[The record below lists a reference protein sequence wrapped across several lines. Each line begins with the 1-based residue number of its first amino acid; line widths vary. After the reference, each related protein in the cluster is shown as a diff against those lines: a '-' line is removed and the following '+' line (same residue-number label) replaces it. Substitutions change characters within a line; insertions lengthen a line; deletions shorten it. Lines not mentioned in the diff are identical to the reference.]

1 MYFKKLRIKNIRS
14 YEDEE
19 INFPLGSILLSGEVG
34 SGKTSILLAIEY
46 ALFGLQ
52 PGQKGNIFLRN
63 SADYGEVAL
72 EFCVGEKNIS
82 IERRLK
88 RTQKGI
94 SNEYAALTVDGN
106 RTESSLTEIKS
117 KIVELLGYPPE
128 FIKKNNLLYRYTVHS
143 PQERMKQ
150 IILEDPETR
159 LTILR
164 HVFGIDK
171 YRTIKENCALLSTKL
186 KYNSKILQAEL
197 KSLEE
202 DKINLAKRNYLLSSI
217 IEKKIIAEREVKG
230 AIEEREKCEADIREI
245 EKKINEKI
253 IFEKEVEKANI
264 LLSSKKE
271 NLASFKEEMENILK
285 AFKQYILFDENL
297 YNFISKNLNE
307 KKILIEKS
315 SAKSVE
321 ITSNLKSLNNEKKE
335 LERKKENIFKLEFCP
350 TCLQDV
356 PHVHKH
362 NILNDIEQKISE
374 INKAVETLEKE
385 NKGLLE
391 NISKYLEEAKNL
403 EQKKLELE
411 IRKSQIAQIEKMKEK
426 KSELEKNIVIIEKDI
441 GLLNEHITNLKE
453 KLLAFSPLEGS
464 FKMLEKILREAVIK
478 EKNSLINFAEI
489 KKEIELTQRD
499 IEFYLSEIK
508 KKEAKQKELYEL
520 EIFVDWLSTEFI
532 SLVEL
537 VERRTLLK
545 LRAEF
550 SGLFKKL
557 FLTLVP
563 DNEFDSQID
572 ENFTPVI
579 LSRGIEMDYEFLS
592 GGERTAVALA
602 YRIALNQTINS
613 MMSDIRTKGLIILD
627 EPTDGFSEA
636 QIMKLREII
645 HDLKTEQIIVVS
657 HEQSIEGFVNNVLK
671 VVKDG
676 DASKVLVK

>member
-1 MYFKKLRIKNIRS
+1 MHFKKLKIKNIRS
-14 YEDEE
+14 YNDEE
-19 INFPLGSILLSGEVG
+19 INFPLGSVLLSGEVG
-34 SGKTSILLAIEY
+34 AGKTSILLAIEY
-46 ALFGLQ
+46 AIFGLQ

-63 SADYGEVAL
+63 NSDYGEVSL
-72 EFCVGEKNIS
+72 DFRVGDKNVL

-88 RTQKGI
+88 RTLKGI
-94 SNEYAALTVDGN
+94 SNEYASLTVDGDKI
-106 RTESSLTEIKS
+106 ESSLTEIKS
-117 KIVELLGYPPE
+117 KVVELLGYPSE
-128 FIKKNNLLYRYTVHS
+128 FVKKNNLLYRFTVHS

-164 HVFGIDK
+164 HIFGIDK
-171 YRTIKENCALLSTKL
+171 YRTIKENCAMLSAKL

-202 DKINLAKRNYLLSSI
+202 DKINFIKKNEHLSALL
-217 IEKKIIAEREVKG
+217 EKKINSELNAKN
-230 AIEEREKCEADIREI
+230 ALEEREKCEAEI
-245 EKKINEKI
+245 KI
-253 IFEKEVEKANI
+253 IEEKMNERMVFEKEIEKANI
-264 LLSSKKE
+264 LLSTKKD
-271 NLASFKEEMENILK
+271 NLISIKEESENVSKTL
-285 AFKQYILFDENL
+285 KQYILFDENL
-297 YNFISKNLNE
+297 YNAISKELNE
-307 KKILIEKS
+307 KRYLVERYSVKS
-315 SAKSVE
+315 TE
-321 ITSNLKSLNNEKKE
+321 ISSNLKSSYNERGVLNKKKE
-335 LERKKENIFKLEFCP
+335 TIFNIEFCP

-362 NILNDIEQKISE
+362 NILNETEQKIAM
-374 INKAVETLEKE
+374 INKSIGELEKE
-385 NKGLLE
+385 NKEISE
-391 NISKYLEEAKNL
+391 NILRHTAELKNL
-403 EQKKLELE
+403 EQAKLQLE

-426 KSELEKNIVIIEKDI
+426 KNELEKNILIVEKDI
-441 GLLNEHITNLKE
+441 GLLNEHIINLKD
-453 KLLAFSPLEGS
+453 KLLFFSPLEAN
-464 FKMLEKILREAVIK
+464 FRKQERVLKEAMTK
-478 EKNSLINFAEI
+478 EKSAFINLAEI
-489 KKEIELTQRD
+489 KKEIELTQKD
-499 IEFYLSEIK
+499 IEFRTVEIK

-537 VERRTLLK
+537 IERRTLLK

-550 SGLFKKL
+550 SGLFRKL

-579 LSRGIEMDYEFLS
+579 LNRGVEMDYEFLS

-613 MMSDIRTKGLIILD
+613 IMSEIKTKGLIILD

-636 QIMKLREII
+636 QIMKLREILQ
-645 HDLKTEQIIVVS
+645 DLKAEQLIIVS
-657 HEQSIEGFVNNVLK
+657 HEQSIEGFVNSVLK

-676 DASKVLVK
+676 DSSRVIVK